1 MLKPARIQIAL
12 SPCEELT
19 TGALVEE
26 AAAFV
31 LLPEDKDLLSASV
44 LLELFVH
51 PVIQMP
57 ATFTKRS
64 LSIAATRNYAEPS
77 SSTLVSGDTGY

>member
-1 MLKPARIQIAL
+1 LKPTRIQIAL

-31 LLPEDKDLLSASV
+31 LLSEDKHLLSASM
-44 LLELFVH
+44 LLEQFVH

-57 ATFTKRS
+57 AMFTKPS
-64 LSIAATRNYAEPS
+64 VSIAATKNHAELS
-77 SSTLVSGDTGY
+77 SSTLVSGDIGY